1 MSPLN
6 RNWLTVA
13 GVGYQAAGHVTTE
26 TLGWLQSADRL
37 FFLVYDPIAEEWL
50 RALNPSAVSL
60 SDCARP
66 RQPLSDCCRQ
76 METIILEALRQGM
89 NVCAVF
95 SGHPSV
101 GVDVAHHMLQKA
113 GDEGYP
119 VRMVP
124 AVSAIDC
131 LFADLGVEPADGFQ
145 VFEAETLMMNDY
157 RIDKQSGLIILQPGT
172 MGITRVH
179 VKPRNPRLRIIGLQK
194 FLMNVYQA
202 GHEVVVYE
210 AAMLPIAGPRIESTT
225 LARLID
231 VELTPISTLYIPPQ
245 ARYRAS
251 GRRTPEGP
259 DEGRSFAL
267 TRRFAA
273 PSPRGRGTSRKDD
286 VRRAIADSQRVPDSD
301 QPT

>member
-13 GVGYQAAGHVTTE
+13 GIGYQAAGHVTTE

-37 FFLVYDPIAEEWL
+37 FFLVYDPIAEQWL

-76 METIILEALRQGM
+76 MEKIILEALRQGR

-101 GVDVAHHMLQKA
+101 GVDVAHHTLEKA
-113 GDEGYP
+113 GAEGYP

-124 AVSAIDC
+124 AVSAMDC

-145 VFEAETLMMNDY
+145 IFEAETLMIDDY
-157 RIDKQSGLIILQPGT
+157 RIDKQSALIILQPGT

-179 VKPRNPRLRIIGLQK
+179 VKPRNPRSRIIDLQM
-194 FLMNVYQA
+194 FLLKTYQA
-202 GHEVVVYE
+202 DHEVVVYE
-210 AAMLPIAGPRIESTT
+210 AAMLPIARPRIDSTT
-225 LARLID
+225 LARLIE
-231 VELTPISTLYIPPQ
+231 VELTPISTLYIPP
-245 ARYRAS
+245 AGRK
-251 GRRTPEGP
+251 RRTSTGFQ
-259 DEGRSFAL
+259 RSAARPPNDRSHERD
-267 TRRFAA
+267 TR
-273 PSPRGRGTSRKDD
+273 
-286 VRRAIADSQRVPDSD
+286 
-301 QPT
+301 